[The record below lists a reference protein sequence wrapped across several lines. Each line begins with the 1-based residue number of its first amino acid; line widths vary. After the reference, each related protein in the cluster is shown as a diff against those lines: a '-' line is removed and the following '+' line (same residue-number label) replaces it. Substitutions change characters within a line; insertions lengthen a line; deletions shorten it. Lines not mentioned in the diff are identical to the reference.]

1 MAPSSD
7 CTNPSGEHRQKHHVV
22 MFPFMAQGHIIPFF
36 QLSKLAARTGFTI
49 TIVSTPLNVQA
60 LTPTIQ
66 SARQK
71 DSSLDIRLAEL
82 PFSSAHHGL
91 PPRSEKTDSLPYSQV
106 LTLMEAAEYLQP
118 HFENLIRRI
127 CAEDGCTPL
136 CIISDMFLGWTQD
149 VADMF
154 GIPRIFFLT
163 CGVYGTLL
171 YYSMWNHLPHTK
183 TDSEEFTLPDLPHVS
198 LHRSQ
203 LPTNIKMAT
212 GTDSWSLF
220 QARHISRNVRSW
232 GFICNSFEQLEHR
245 YLEHLRK
252 STGRPVWAVGPV
264 LPPEF
269 LSSSQSHAVRDQL
282 LQGKEANGTSDAIS
296 CLQWLDSQK
305 VSSVLYVSF
314 GSQNT
319 ISASNMKELA
329 LGLESSG
336 QPFIWVV
343 RPPLGVPST
352 AEFSSDFLPD
362 GFEERMKT
370 KNQGLVMKK
379 WAPQREIL
387 SHPSSGG
394 FLSHC
399 GWNSTLEG
407 LSQGVPIIGWPI
419 AGEQYFNSKLLEE
432 VGVCVEICRGSEGE
446 LNKEKVERTVKVLM
460 SEKKGGGMRERAAAM
475 RDAARKAVRDSED
488 GTEKGS
494 SMRDVDDM
502 IQDILATSR
511 LCQSL

>member
-1 MAPSSD
+1 MASPSEFRDKS
-7 CTNPSGEHRQKHHVV
+7 HVV
-22 MFPFMAQGHIIPFF
+22 MFPFMAQGHIIPFL
-36 QLSKLAARTGFTI
+36 QLSKLLAARTGFTI

-66 SARQK
+66 SAREK
-71 DSSLDIRLAEL
+71 DSALDIRLAEL
-82 PFSSAHHGL
+82 PFCSADHGL
-91 PPRSEKTDSLPYSQV
+91 PPRSESTDSLPYAQV

-118 HFENLIRRI
+118 HLENLIRRI
-127 CAEDGCTPL
+127 CTEDGCAPL
-136 CIISDMFLGWTQD
+136 CIISDMFLGWTKD
-149 VADMF
+149 VADIF

-183 TDSEEFTLPDLPHVS
+183 TDSEEFILPDLPHVS

-212 GTDSWSLF
+212 GTDPWSLF
-220 QARHISRNVRSW
+220 QARQISRNMRSW
-232 GFICNSFEQLEHR
+232 GFICNSYEELEHG

-269 LSSSQSHAVRDQL
+269 LSSTQSHAVRDQL
-282 LQGKEANGTSDAIS
+282 LQGKEANGTSDTIS
-296 CLQWLDSQK
+296 CLRWLNSRN
-305 VSSVLYVSF
+305 VSSVFYICF

-352 AEFSSDFLPD
+352 AEFSSEFLPD

-370 KNQGLVMKK
+370 KNQGLVIKK

-387 SHPSSGG
+387 SHPSTGG

-399 GWNSTLEG
+399 GWNSTLES
-407 LSQGVPIIGWPI
+407 LSQGVPIIGWPL
-419 AGEQYFNSKLLEE
+419 AGEQFFNSKLLEEE
-432 VGVCVEICRGSEGE
+432 VGVCVEICRGNDGE
-446 LNKEKVERTVKVLM
+446 LTKEKVERTVKMLM
-460 SEKKGGGMRERAAAM
+460 WEEKGSGLRERAATM
-475 RDAARKAVRDSED
+475 RDAARKAVVDGAD

-494 SMRDVDDM
+494 SICHVDDM
-502 IQDILATSR
+502 IQKILTTSKT
-511 LCQSL
+511 